1 MAKTVDRH
9 KRLGIPR
16 RFQIHGH
23 RITVKILTPAG
34 WQRAKFPRDSVGIY
48 DPTTHVIGLRAELG
62 DTEMQQVFC
71 HELTHALLDE
81 MNHKLSFNEV
91 FVDNFGSLLAQAL
104 SSFDSNQKGKTCR
117 SM

>member
-23 RITVKILTPAG
+23 SITVKMLTPAG
-34 WQRAKFPRDSVGIY
+34 WARHKFPKGAVGIY
-48 DPTTHVIGLRAELG
+48 DPTTHVIGLRNELG
-62 DTEMQQVFC
+62 DTEIGQAFC
-71 HELTHALLDE
+71 HELVHALLDE

-91 FVDNFGSLLAQAL
+91 FVDNLGSLLHQAL
-104 SSFDSNQKGKTCR
+104 QTFSTAKR
-117 SM
+117 

>member
-34 WQRAKFPRDSVGIY
+34 WTRHKFPKGAVGIY
-48 DPTTHVIGLRAELG
+48 DPTTHVIGLRNELG
-62 DTEMQQVFC
+62 DTEIGQAFC
-71 HELTHALLDE
+71 HELVHALLDE

-91 FVDNFGSLLAQAL
+91 FVDNLGSLLHQAL
-104 SSFDSNQKGKTCR
+104 QTFSTAKR
-117 SM
+117 

>member
-1 MAKTVDRH
+1 MAKAVNRY

-23 RITVKILTPAG
+23 RITVKILASAG
-34 WQRAKFPRDSVGIY
+34 WSRYKFPKGSVGIY
-48 DPTTHVIGLRAELG
+48 DPASHVIGLRKELG
-62 DTEMQQVFC
+62 DTEMQQTFC

-104 SSFDSNQKGKTCR
+104 ASFDNNPKR
-117 SM
+117 

>member
-1 MAKTVDRH
+1 MGKPVDRH

-34 WQRAKFPRDSVGIY
+34 WTRHKFPKDSVGIY
-48 DPTTHVIGLRAELG
+48 DPTTHVIGLRNELG
-62 DTEMQQVFC
+62 DTEIGQAFC
-71 HELTHALLDE
+71 HELIHALLDE

-91 FVDNFGSLLAQAL
+91 FVDNLGSLLHQAL
-104 SSFDSNQKGKTCR
+104 QTFSTAKR
-117 SM
+117 

>member
-1 MAKTVDRH
+1 MGKPVDRH

-34 WQRAKFPRDSVGIY
+34 WARHKFPRDSVGIY
-48 DPTTHVIGLRAELG
+48 DPTTHVIGLRNELG
-62 DTEMQQVFC
+62 DTEMQQTFC
-71 HELTHALLDE
+71 HEVTHALLDA

-91 FVDNFGSLLAQAL
+91 FVDNFGSLLHQAL
-104 SSFDSNQKGKTCR
+104 SSFDSNPKR
-117 SM
+117 

>member
-1 MAKTVDRH
+1 MGKPADRY

-23 RITVKILTPAG
+23 RVTVKILTPTG
-34 WQRAKFPRDSVGIY
+34 RQRHKFPKGSVGIY
-48 DPTTHVIGLRAELG
+48 DPTTHVIGLRNELG
-62 DTEMQQVFC
+62 DTEMQQTFC
-71 HELTHALLDE
+71 HELTHALLDA

-104 SSFDSNQKGKTCR
+104 SSFDSNLKR
-117 SM
+117 

>member
-1 MAKTVDRH
+1 VAKTVDRH

-34 WQRAKFPRDSVGIY
+34 WTRHKFPKGAVGIY
-48 DPTTHVIGLRAELG
+48 DPTTHVIGLRNELG
-62 DTEMQQVFC
+62 DTEIGQAFC
-71 HELTHALLDE
+71 HELVHALLDE

-91 FVDNFGSLLAQAL
+91 FVDNLGSLLHQAL
-104 SSFDSNQKGKTCR
+104 QTFSIAKR
-117 SM
+117 

>member
-1 MAKTVDRH
+1 MARPVDRH

-34 WQRAKFPRDSVGIY
+34 WTRHKFPSDSIGIY
-48 DPTTHVIGLRAELG
+48 DPTSHIIGLRKELG
-62 DTEMQQVFC
+62 DTEMQQTFC
-71 HELTHALLDE
+71 HELTHALLDA

-104 SSFDSNQKGKTCR
+104 SSFDSNLKR
-117 SM
+117 